1 MKRNLRL
8 LGILALLLTITWWLQ
23 ERRIEIDAAK
33 TSEREAIYNPKT
45 LGQVKLIEFGDVK
58 ISFDSD
64 SAYVGEQKIL
74 ADTMRVNE
82 VFAALDGLAAV
93 RFLEPEEAQA
103 LDESFAFPPNETS
116 TIRLVSEKGETIF
129 KLGAKLSMTP
139 AQFYGKINDTY
150 VILHDRRPLA
160 EAYQAGEESDLKEQR
175 LRTTFTL
182 SEPFFYDH
190 KIFKKTMIFHQAS
203 LDNNLVK
210 PFKIDLKA
218 MRTKPVPYAGLGY
231 DEAEFERWY
240 FALQSL
246 RAEVLHIRYDPKKLK
261 KYRAGIDLIDDK
273 NQSYT
278 LSLFGRYGSLEGD
291 FLISSLDQHLY
302 ELTDNDAGV
311 FFQNVQDFWQI
322 NLLPNN
328 QVMELDLSDG
338 TINVSLEIFNQ
349 ERFEVNV
356 KDEKLEPRRDRLA
369 VLHAMLTTRAR
380 YVSEG
385 ASSELDALFAMK
397 SMGRSFSFAEREQEW
412 LVIDQANA
420 LTYHYLKR
428 DFPDL
433 PAKLADYFGKNK

>member
-1 MKRNLRL
+1 MKKNLKL

-23 ERRIEIDAAK
+23 ERSIEIDAAK

-45 LGQVKLIEFGDVK
+45 LGQVKLIEFNDVK
-58 ISFDSD
+58 ISFDSE

-93 RFLEPEEAQA
+93 RFLEAEEAQA
-103 LDESFAFPPNETS
+103 LDEAYAFPPNETS
-116 TIRLVSEKGETIF
+116 TVRLVSEKGETIF
-129 KLGAKLSMTP
+129 KLGAKLSMSP
-139 AQFYGKINDTY
+139 AQFYGKINNTY
-150 VILHDRRPLA
+150 VILHDRRPLT

-190 KIFKKTMIFHQAS
+190 KIFKKTIIFHQAN

-210 PFKIDLKA
+210 AFEIDLKS
-218 MRTKPVPYAGLGY
+218 MRTKPVPYSGLAY

-246 RAEVLHIRYDPKKLK
+246 RAEVLHLRYDPKKLK
-261 KYRAGIDLIDDK
+261 KYRGAINLVDDK

-278 LSLFGRYGSLEGD
+278 LSLFGNYGSLEGD
-291 FLISSLDQHLY
+291 FLISSLDQYLY
-302 ELTDNDAGV
+302 ELADNGAGV
-311 FFQNVQDFWQI
+311 FFQNVQDFWQL
-322 NLLPNN
+322 NLLPNEP
-328 QVMELDLSDG
+328 VMTLDLSDG
-338 TINVSLEIFNQ
+338 VINVSLQILNQ
-349 ERFEVNV
+349 ERFDVSV
-356 KDEKLEPRRDRLA
+356 KDQKLEPRRDRLA

-385 ASSELDALFAMK
+385 LSGDVDALFAMNC
-397 SMGRSFSFAEREQEW
+397 MGRSFSFAEREQEW

-433 PAKLADYFGKNK
+433 PAKLADYFGITK